1 MRILPLLPTLLLT
14 IVLIGCGAS
23 KPTPTPQLNALLRQ
37 SVSSRRNPALG
48 QRWLVSIVRRNNR
61 ERVELTDLARRVQ
74 VPLPGLNRL
83 DSQPISVSINAT
95 GERIALVS
103 QREDRTE
110 VVLYRRTTNAL
121 QRIPLEPPGVPRAV
135 SLDGAGR
142 LLAVQVSRNGRW
154 DVSLIPLP

>member
-1 MRILPLLPTLLLT
+1 MRALPLLPTLLLP
-14 IVLIGCGAS
+14 IVLVGCGGS

-83 DSQPISVSINAT
+83 DSQPISVSIDAT

-110 VVLYRRTTNAL
+110 VVLYRRTTNSL